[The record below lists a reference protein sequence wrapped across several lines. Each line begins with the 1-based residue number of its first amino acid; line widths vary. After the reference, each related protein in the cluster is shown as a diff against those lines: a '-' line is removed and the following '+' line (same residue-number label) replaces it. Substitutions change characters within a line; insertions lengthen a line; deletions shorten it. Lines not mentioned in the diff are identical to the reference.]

1 MQTDQQTTQQSTEQ
15 QVLNPESLPIGY
27 QAEQSASGEN
37 IPEGYVFTDSEDLKL
52 FYLHLAMNMFPAID
66 PNISDNQKLCI
77 LYNRINK
84 TCKFFE
90 LIANYQLTDFNSMVT
105 KACGFMLMDTL
116 TSAKEKRK
124 LNDWLY
130 MRTQFVGK
138 MAELHDLVTH
148 NRLFFSEVKA
158 NLRKIL
164 HMDVADDKVN
174 LK

>member
-1 MQTDQQTTQQSTEQ
+1 MENEQQTTQQSTA
-15 QVLNPESLPIGY
+15 QVSTSENLSTDQP
-27 QAEQSASGEN
+27 AVQSASGEN
-37 IPEGYVFTDSEDLKL
+37 IPEECIFTDDGDLKQ

-66 PNISDNQKLCI
+66 PNITDNQKLCI

-90 LIANYQLTDFNSMVT
+90 LIANYPLIDFNSLVT
-105 KACGFMLMDTL
+105 KACGFMLIDTL
-116 TSAKEKRK
+116 TSTKEKRK

-148 NRLFFSEVKA
+148 NRLFFSEIKA
-158 NLRKIL
+158 NLRKIMR
-164 HMDVADDKVN
+164 MDIANDEAN
-174 LK
+174 

>member
-37 IPEGYVFTDSEDLKL
+37 IPEEYVFPDDGDLKQ
-52 FYLHLAMNMFPAID
+52 FYLYLAMNMFPAID

-105 KACGFMLMDTL
+105 KA
-116 TSAKEKRK
+116 
-124 LNDWLY
+124 
-130 MRTQFVGK
+130 
-138 MAELHDLVTH
+138 
-148 NRLFFSEVKA
+148 
-158 NLRKIL
+158 
-164 HMDVADDKVN
+164 
-174 LK
+174 